1 MVDYRKFLKSEP
13 EEVAVLFLGGLTA
26 HAFGGRALRLTSSV
40 GLEPGWYRVRV
51 RGRGAEL
58 LAQAEPES
66 LEGLP
71 SETGHFAC
79 GYVGMSRGRLEFLER
94 LGAAEPEALAPLRA
108 RRHPTGALL
117 LDEALFE
124 GEPEA
129 LAREALEAGRG
140 LSGVKGV
147 TPSLRAAFALAT
159 ARAVARERGVSLSA
173 AELDK
178 AIPRI
183 ADDGRAAAHALLDEL
198 TLRREEE
205 RARVAERARGEA
217 LAAIYE
223 RARAT
228 PRARAQPPRLGPEEL
243 AERALTSAGAL
254 LLGARRLGPDT
265 LEVRYQFLGERF
277 TSVVHP
283 ETLHVFDAGICLAGA
298 DEEVTLESLPSVIRE
313 AIEDGVLVITRR

>member
-129 LAREALEAGRG
+129 LAREGPRG
-140 LSGVKGV
+140 G
-147 TPSLRAAFALAT
+147 PW
-159 ARAVARERGVSLSA
+159 
-173 AELDK
+173 
-178 AIPRI
+178 P
-183 ADDGRAAAHALLDEL
+183 
-198 TLRREEE
+198 
-205 RARVAERARGEA
+205 
-217 LAAIYE
+217 
-223 RARAT
+223 
-228 PRARAQPPRLGPEEL
+228 LGCE
-243 AERALTSAGAL
+243 GA
-254 LLGARRLGPDT
+254 
-265 LEVRYQFLGERF
+265 
-277 TSVVHP
+277 
-283 ETLHVFDAGICLAGA
+283 
-298 DEEVTLESLPSVIRE
+298 
-313 AIEDGVLVITRR
+313 

>member
-58 LAQAEPES
+58 LAPAEPES

-71 SETGHFAC
+71 GETGHFAC
-79 GYVGMSRGRLEFLER
+79 GYVGMSRGRLELLER
-94 LGAAEPEALAPLRA
+94 LGAPEPEALAPLRA

-124 GEPEA
+124 GEPEV

-205 RARVAERARGEA
+205 RARDRRAGSR
-217 LAAIYE
+217 
-223 RARAT
+223 R
-228 PRARAQPPRLGPEEL
+228 
-243 AERALTSAGAL
+243 
-254 LLGARRLGPDT
+254 GARRDLRAREGDAARSRSARAAGPGRARRASAD
-265 LEVRYQFLGERF
+265 LSGSPAARRAPPRPRYARGALPIPRRALHERRA
-277 TSVVHP
+277 P
-283 ETLHVFDAGICLAGA
+283 A
-298 DEEVTLESLPSVIRE
+298 DPSRLRRGDLP
-313 AIEDGVLVITRR
+313 RRRG